1 MMSKAELKNL
11 EFELRYQMRE
21 LVRKKG
27 GVVLANTDTGRR
39 LVRNLEKVQVLKEKK
54 AA

>member
-1 MMSKAELKNL
+1 MVLKNL

-21 LVRKKG
+21 LVRKEG
-27 GVVLANTDTGRR
+27 GAVLMHTDMGLR
-39 LVRNLEKVQVLKEKK
+39 LMKNLKAIQALKAKRK